1 MSRHPFIS
9 LRATLLDLGLPAE
22 LVEHLAFSLCAEAGA
37 AGFAMRTLVLGE
49 RGAGTD
55 ALVDGLVRSIG
66 VPTVVHDLDTVEHDA
81 AGHEEGL
88 LGRALAPVPMPSLSA
103 ESEHEPGLLL
113 IVRGLLAAAAA
124 DRDDL
129 RAGLTGGPRISAL
142 TRLLRGR
149 WPHMLLGER
158 TRWLDHA
165 LSILVIDE
173 LETPLGAV
181 ERGLD
186 DATLVHLGLPP
197 SLGEV
202 LPRRLLLRPR
212 SMHAYET
219 MLRNAPAV
227 TSAIDT
233 AWSLGVS
240 VTLAPQTVWHLVS
253 ALEAEQLS
261 PTAAVSRLTA
271 AVERAAI
278 RHLHDAFGA
287 FVAEATVTPDDVI
300 GGRCARSKR

>member
-1 MSRHPFIS
+1 VSRHPFIT
-9 LRATLLDLGLPAE
+9 LRATLLDLGLPAK

-37 AGFAMRTLVLGE
+37 TGLVMRTLVLGE
-49 RGAGTD
+49 PGAGTD
-55 ALVDGLVRSIG
+55 ALVDLLARSLGI
-66 VPTVVHDLDTVEHDA
+66 PTVVHDLDTVEHDA
-81 AGHEEGL
+81 PGHEEGL
-88 LGRALAPVPMPSLSA
+88 LGRALATVPIPSLSA
-103 ESEHEPGLLL
+103 ESEHESGLLL

-129 RAGLTGGPRISAL
+129 RGGLAGGPRIGAL

-149 WPHMLLGER
+149 WPHTLLSER
-158 TRWLDHA
+158 ARWLDQA

-173 LETPLGAV
+173 LEASFGAV
-181 ERGLD
+181 RRGLD

-197 SLGEV
+197 ALGEV

-212 SMHAYET
+212 GMHAYET

-227 TSAIDT
+227 TAAIDT

-240 VTLAPQTVWHLVS
+240 VTLAPPTVQHLVS
-253 ALEAEQLS
+253 ALLAEQLT
-261 PTAAVSRLTA
+261 PTDAVSRLAA

-278 RHLHDAFGA
+278 GHLHDAFGA

-300 GGRCARSKR
+300 GGRSVRSRR